1 MIIPVDFKLGSKTL
15 TAMVYHELPE
25 YETGYRGETF
35 IEEIEGLNPKA
46 EQKIILKYGGVII
59 EKSLKKIKYQG
70 KLT

>member
-1 MIIPVDFKLGSKTL
+1 
-15 TAMVYHELPE
+15 MVYHELPE